1 MSIRQQLYDLKAQR
15 AGRLTAARSALE
27 NDDMQTYSEE
37 LQAAQEMNSKIESI
51 EKTMSIAS
59 IETTTDQKR
68 GKIRFFSFFFFC
80 LATG

>member
-51 EKTMSIAS
+51 ENLLD
-59 IETTTDQKR
+59 EEE
-68 GKIRFFSFFFFC
+68 RFVK
-80 LATG
+80 